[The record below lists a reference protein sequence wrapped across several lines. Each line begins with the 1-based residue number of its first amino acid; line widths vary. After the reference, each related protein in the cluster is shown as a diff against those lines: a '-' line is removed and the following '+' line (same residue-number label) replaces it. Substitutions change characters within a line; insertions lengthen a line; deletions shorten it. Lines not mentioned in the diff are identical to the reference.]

1 MVDVIRNGAKIDNGM
16 PRFAELNDDDITG
29 LMHYIRE
36 QARKGAQALAAARGD
51 TEQLSAAGGQ

>member
-1 MVDVIRNGAKIDNGM
+1 MPAMVDVIRNGAKIDNGM

-36 QARKGAQALAAARGD
+36 QARKGAQALAAARG
-51 TEQLSAAGGQ
+51 